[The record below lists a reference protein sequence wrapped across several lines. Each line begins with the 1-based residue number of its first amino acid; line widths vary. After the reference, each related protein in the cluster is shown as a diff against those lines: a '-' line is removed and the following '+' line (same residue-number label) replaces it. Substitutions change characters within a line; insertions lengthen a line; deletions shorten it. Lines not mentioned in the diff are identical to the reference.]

1 MQWRYSFFLQRYIL
15 NRDHTQLHIYTPG
28 RTPQDEWSARPRRPL
43 PTQCMN
49 IHAVSRIRTRDPSK
63 RADSGLRPRDH
74 WDRQLLC
81 YLLSFLHNYF
91 IVGLLRSMNGCGY
104 DARSCGELE
113 VAWRPWN
120 ASVQLNS
127 SSPHS
132 ASFTYRQSSA
142 RQSDWRFKSW
152 LQLQA
157 YHDSSF
163 QKPPNIESL
172 VYVYVVSVL
181 WSPSSRQLT
190 QLMPVDA
197 VKDAVFG
204 LRWKKLHESLRRQ
217 DLESGHAGFKIWP
230 LKAYSDD
237 SHGFHSFFDFHEK
250 RPYPFRSDPSLTK
263 HPATSLAG
271 LVFQPYTAIISTEHQ
286 INRPANHKLNHSIG
300 RSTA

>member
-1 MQWRYSFFLQRYIL
+1 MPSAGFEPAIPASEQTQVL
-15 NRDHTQLHIYTPG
+15 DHATTGIGSCCVIYWVSYTTTLLLVCWEAWTVVVTMRG
-28 RTPQDEWSARPRRPL
+28 
-43 PTQCMN
+43 
-49 IHAVSRIRTRDPSK
+49 AV
-63 RADSGLRPRDH
+63 
-74 WDRQLLC
+74 
-81 YLLSFLHNYF
+81 
-91 IVGLLRSMNGCGY
+91 
-104 DARSCGELE
+104 GELE